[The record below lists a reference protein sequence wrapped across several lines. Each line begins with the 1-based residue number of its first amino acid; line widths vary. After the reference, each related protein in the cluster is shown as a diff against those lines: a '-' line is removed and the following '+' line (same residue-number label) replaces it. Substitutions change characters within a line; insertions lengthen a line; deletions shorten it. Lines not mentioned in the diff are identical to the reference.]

1 ASPRPRTEGTMLGEN
16 ESAFVPIAALAGA
29 GVSGLDKKSVAAVQD
44 EIRTAYTAD
53 DRPWVIGYSGGK
65 DSTATLQIVGYA
77 LANLPVEKRAKP
89 VYVIAADTLVEAP
102 AIVSFIDR
110 TLDQINEGAARDEMP
125 FRA

>member
-1 ASPRPRTEGTMLGEN
+1 MLGEN
-16 ESAFVPIAALAGA
+16 NTTFVPIAALSDR
-29 GVSGLDKKSVAAVQD
+29 GVTGLDKKSVAAVQE

-65 DSTATLQIVGYA
+65 DSTATLQIVWYA
-77 LANLPVEKRAKP
+77 LAKLPAEKRAKP

-110 TLDQINEGAARDEMP
+110 TLDQINEGA
-125 FRA
+125 